1 MTGVVPEEV
10 LGLRNEE
17 GPEVTHTELGFW
29 IHIYTNHANLEVLL
43 IVVQR
48 LPLRIRQGTSE
59 GVDSKVVLIRDVA
72 DNHEPSIVAQ
82 CC

>member
-48 LPLRIRQGTSE
+48 LPLRIR
-59 GVDSKVVLIRDVA
+59 
-72 DNHEPSIVAQ
+72 
-82 CC
+82 